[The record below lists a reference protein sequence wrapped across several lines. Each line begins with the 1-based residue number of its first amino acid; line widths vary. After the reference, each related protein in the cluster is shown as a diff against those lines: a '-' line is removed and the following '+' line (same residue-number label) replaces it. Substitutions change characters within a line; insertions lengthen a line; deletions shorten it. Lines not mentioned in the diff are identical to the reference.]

1 MLERLQDLPG
11 GIDGVKAVG
20 RVSKEDYERVFDPL
34 VDGAR
39 RDGRRLRLLY
49 QFGTEFEGFTP
60 GAAWEDAKLGL
71 ASLRLFDGFAV
82 VTDVGWIRESTR
94 LIGFVMPCPVRVF
107 SNSQYGQA
115 VEWLRSLPEGPAVSH
130 RLLPESGVLVVE
142 VRQALRAQ
150 DFDALA
156 ATADTWI
163 EAHGGLQGIVIHAR
177 EFPGWENLGGL
188 IRHVRFVRDH
198 QRRVRRVALASD
210 SRLADLA
217 PRLAEH
223 FVQAE
228 VRRFGYDALDAAV
241 AWAGGADVKLE
252 PEMRRTGSESGSQ
265 ARNGFGT
272 SR

>member
-1 MLERLQDLPG
+1 MLERLPDLPE

-20 RVSKEDYERVFDPL
+20 RISKEDYERVFDPL
-34 VDGAR
+34 VDSAR

-49 QFGTEFEGFTP
+49 EVGPEFEGFTP

-71 ASLRLFDGFAV
+71 ASMRLFDGLAV
-82 VTDVGWIRESTR
+82 VSDVGWIRESTR

-107 SNSQYGQA
+107 GNGQRAEA
-115 VEWLRSLPEGPAVSH
+115 VTWLRSLPEGPAVSH
-130 RLLPESGVLVVE
+130 RLIPESGVLVVE

-150 DFDALA
+150 DFDAVA
-156 ATADTWI
+156 VTADTWI
-163 EAHGGLQGIVIHAR
+163 DAHGGLQGIIIHAR
-177 EFPGWENLGGL
+177 TFPGWENLGGL

-210 SRLADLA
+210 SRLADLV

-228 VRRFGYDALDAAV
+228 VRRFGYDELDAAV
-241 AWAGGADVKLE
+241 AWAGGANAKPGATEVQT
-252 PEMRRTGSESGSQ
+252 P
-265 ARNGFGT
+265 
-272 SR
+272 

>member
-1 MLERLQDLPG
+1 MLERLQELPA

-20 RVSKEDYERVFDPL
+20 RVSKDDYERVFDPL
-34 VDGAR
+34 VAGAR
-39 RDGRRLRLLY
+39 REGRRIRLLY
-49 QFGTEFEGFTP
+49 QVGPEFEGFTP

-71 ASLRLFDGFAV
+71 ASLRLFDGLAV

-107 SNSQYGQA
+107 GNDQLAEA

-130 RLLPESGVLVVE
+130 RLLPERGVLVVE

-156 ATADTWI
+156 ATADNWI
-163 EAHGGLQGIVIHAR
+163 EAHGALQGIVIHAR
-177 EFPGWENLGGL
+177 AFPGWENLAGL

-198 QRRVRRVALASD
+198 QRRVRRAALASD

-223 FVQAE
+223 FAQAE
-228 VRRFGYDALDAAV
+228 VRRFGYDALDAAI
-241 AWAGGADVKLE
+241 AWAGGADVKAGE
-252 PEMRRTGSESGSQ
+252 PAAQPAGG
-265 ARNGFGT
+265 
-272 SR
+272 